1 MKLKLILIF
10 QFRESLLCSS
20 TFIGENV
27 GAYVRA
33 YELKTLQEFTNEAK
47 LLAIA
52 QSLDKT
58 LTDVFQKDH
67 K

>member
-1 MKLKLILIF
+1 MKLKLMLLF
-10 QFRESLLCSS
+10 QFRESLLCFS
-20 TFIGENV
+20 TFIAENFR
-27 GAYVRA
+27 AYVRA

-58 LTDVFQKDH
+58 LI
-67 K
+67 

>member
-1 MKLKLILIF
+1 MKLKLMLF
-10 QFRESLLCSS
+10 CQFRESLLLCFS
-20 TFIGENV
+20 TFIAENV
-27 GAYVRA
+27 RAYVRA

-58 LTDVFQKDH
+58 LT
-67 K
+67 

>member
-1 MKLKLILIF
+1 MKLKLMMLF
-10 QFRESLLCSS
+10 QFRESLLWFS

-27 GAYVRA
+27 GAY
-33 YELKTLQEFTNEAK
+33 ELKTLQEFTKEAK

-58 LTDVFQKDH
+58 LT
-67 K
+67 